1 MKDSA
6 KSLGLDAVTAAVD
19 AAKQAN
25 ETAPK
30 TDENG
35 NTIDQAAQVDAT
47 KLVSPTEFINCH
59 AAPYMEKN
67 LGMPTDLLGLRMP
80 ARWSASITACDGRL
94 QQSGDLHACGQCAD
108 GT

>member
-19 AAKQAN
+19 AAKQAS
-25 ETAPK
+25 ETDPK

-47 KLVSPTEFINCH
+47 KLVSPTEFIN
-59 AAPYMEKN
+59 AMRAYMEKN
-67 LGMPTDLLGLRMP
+67 LGMPTDL
-80 ARWSASITACDGRL
+80 
-94 QQSGDLHACGQCAD
+94 
-108 GT
+108 